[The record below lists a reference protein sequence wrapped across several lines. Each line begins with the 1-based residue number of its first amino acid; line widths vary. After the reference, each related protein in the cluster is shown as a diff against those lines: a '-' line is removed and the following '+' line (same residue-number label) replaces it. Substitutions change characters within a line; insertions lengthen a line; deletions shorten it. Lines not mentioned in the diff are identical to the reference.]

1 LKDFWQK
8 KGWKVMGN
16 DPKKN
21 AENNAENGG
30 ANMSAD
36 SSSDANQP
44 DVEYPT
50 ADAEVGKLA
59 KDLEDLRQTLLRRQ
73 ADFDNYRKRVEKE
86 RSEDSRRSTARVIEA
101 LIPVVD
107 SFDQALASHRE
118 PEYANYR
125 KGFELIHKQLIDNIA
140 KLGAERVDPL
150 GMTFDPHLHQAMD
163 RTETTDKDEG
173 TILQVFQPGYLF
185 HGRVLRPA
193 MVRVAVHPTAA
204 SKTAN

>member
-1 LKDFWQK
+1 
-8 KGWKVMGN
+8 MGN
-16 DPKKN
+16 DSKKSG
-21 AENNAENGG
+21 ENNPDSSA
-30 ANMSAD
+30 AAD
-36 SSSDANQP
+36 SSSDTNPIEA
-44 DVEYPT
+44 EYAS

-86 RSEDSRRSTARVIEA
+86 RAEDSRRSTARVIEA

-140 KLGAERVDPL
+140 KLGAERIDPV

-163 RTETTDKDEG
+163 RTETTEKDEG
-173 TILQVFQPGYLF
+173 TILQVFQPGYVF

>member
-1 LKDFWQK
+1 
-8 KGWKVMGN
+8 MGN
-16 DPKKN
+16 DSKKSG
-21 AENNAENGG
+21 ENNSDSSA
-30 ANMSAD
+30 ANAAAD
-36 SSSDANQP
+36 SAPEINQGDA
-44 DVEYPT
+44 EYAN

-86 RSEDSRRSTARVIEA
+86 RSEDSRRSTARVIEG

-140 KLGAERVDPL
+140 KLGAERIDPL

-163 RTETTDKDEG
+163 RTETTEKDEG
-173 TILQVFQPGYLF
+173 TILQVFQPGYVF

-204 SKTAN
+204 SKMAN

>member
-1 LKDFWQK
+1 
-8 KGWKVMGN
+8 MGN
-16 DPKKN
+16 DSKKSG
-21 AENNAENGG
+21 ENNTDSG
-30 ANMSAD
+30 AANAAAD
-36 SSSDANQP
+36 SSPEINQGDA
-44 DVEYPT
+44 EYAN

-86 RSEDSRRSTARVIEA
+86 RSEDSRRSTARVIEG

-163 RTETTDKDEG
+163 RTETTEKDEG
-173 TILQVFQPGYLF
+173 TILQVFQPGYVF

-193 MVRVAVHPTAA
+193 MVRVAVHSTAA

>member
-1 LKDFWQK
+1 MSGNDSK
-8 KGWKVMGN
+8 KGT
-16 DPKKN
+16 
-21 AENNAENGG
+21 ENSSEIGG
-30 ANMSAD
+30 VNTGAD
-36 SSSDANQP
+36 SSPDTNPADA
-44 DVEYPT
+44 DHGS

-86 RSEDSRRSTARVIEA
+86 RSEDSRRSTARVIES

-125 KGFELIHKQLIDNIA
+125 KGFELIHKQLIDNIV
-140 KLGAERVDPL
+140 KLGAERVDPMGL
-150 GMTFDPHLHQAMD
+150 TFDPHLHQAMD
-163 RTETTDKDEG
+163 RTETTENDEG
-173 TILQVFQPGYLF
+173 TILQVFQPGYVF

-193 MVRVAVHPTAA
+193 MVRVAVHPTGA